1 MWALRTSETR
11 SDTREIKLHKSTG
24 VEGVWL
30 RAIIKSEETLGFEVS
45 LSKSNVLRVSSCSP
59 YVVY

>member
-11 SDTREIKLHKSTG
+11 SDTREIKLHKSAG

-45 LSKSNVLRVSSCSP
+45 LSKSNVL
-59 YVVY
+59 